1 MANQAISPMLQ
12 ISDLCVSIEDQQ
24 KIFDRFYRVENAI
37 HTEIGTGLIDHSYYL
52 EMMEKVCPDGDILI
66 EHIPSNKFKS
76 AYEKVNN
83 YSEKLQI
90 NWQSYKS

>member
-1 MANQAISPMLQ
+1 
-12 ISDLCVSIEDQQ
+12 
-24 KIFDRFYRVENAI
+24 
-37 HTEIGTGLIDHSYYL
+37 
-52 EMMEKVCPDGDILI
+52 MMEKVCPDGDILI